1 VVCEFTKDFG
11 FKQATVTV
19 VSTGRFTPRCNAVG
33 FIRSDVV
40 LQPGMVDLG
49 TVDHGSLAQK
59 KVAVSYSGRED
70 WKILDVKSANE
81 HLEVEVHETG
91 RGRGKVTYDL
101 LVRLKDDAPV
111 GYLQD
116 QLFLVTND
124 PKASDLP
131 VDVEGS
137 VVSEIT
143 VSPASLFLGVVQ
155 PGQKV
160 TKQLVVR
167 GRKPFKITGVDCTDD
182 CFQIKTPDDAKKVH
196 LVPVVYIA
204 GEQPGKVTR
213 KITSPRTRENA
224 QTEVVAYAGG
234 RRGPCRQVRPAAIHR
249 PPRPARRAIAIAS
262 NANRSNYYLGLE
274 NGSALLAQSLG
285 RAQGSMVTSRP
296 GQLFHRTAG
305 QPPPP
310 RALARIASHATRP
323 THRRRRDQHQKAF
336 CQSSMGERGK
346 WQLRKDN

>member
-1 VVCEFTKDFG
+1 MLRNILLGIVLALVAVPAAAQDWAVKMFNATAHDFGAVARGAKAQYRFQVQNVYEEDAHIATVRSSCHCTTPTITKQDLKTWETGEVVCEFNTKSFLG

-19 VSTGRFTPRCNAVG
+19 VIDRPFYAEVQLKLSG

-49 TVDHGSLAQK
+49 TVDHGSLAEK
-59 KVAVSYSGRED
+59 KVAVTYTGRED
-70 WKILDVKSANE
+70 WKVLDVKSANE

-182 CFQIKTPDDAKKVH
+182 CFQIKAPDDAKKVH

-213 KITSPRTRENA
+213 KIHIATDQGENA
-224 QTEVVAYAGG
+224 EIEVTAYA
-234 RRGPCRQVRPAAIHR
+234 QVVRNEKPSAAKH
-249 PPRPARRAIAIAS
+249 PQPQATARRD
-262 NANRSNYYLGLE
+262 
-274 NGSALLAQSLG
+274 
-285 RAQGSMVTSRP
+285 
-296 GQLFHRTAG
+296 
-305 QPPPP
+305 PP
-310 RALARIASHATRP
+310 
-323 THRRRRDQHQKAF
+323 DEQ
-336 CQSSMGERGK
+336 
-346 WQLRKDN
+346 